1 MNIDKTQQLKDLDI
15 TEIFSIIHQYRVFV
29 ISFTLCTS
37 LILLT
42 ILLFMPNK
50 YSSEAL
56 FYTSSD
62 PGSTS
67 SSMRSLAALS
77 SFGGLAGISL
87 PASDV
92 AEHDISEARIKS
104 RNFLEALI
112 KEKDIRNNIYAAN
125 GFDFTKKKITYNQR
139 LLNNRSPDID
149 DIHKKYIKMLNVS
162 RNKVTGIMS
171 ISIKHYSPH
180 FAAEM
185 IDVILKK
192 LDDISREESLKEIE
206 DSISYL
212 EEKKINTN
220 ESEIQDSINAL
231 IKSNLEKLMLANIK
245 EEYLVVVISEPFV
258 PKYKSSPPKTLFLII
273 GFISALFLSI
283 LLSFVLNFFKKDY
296 QNKLDT

>member
-283 LLSFVLNFFKKDY
+283 LLSFVLNFFKKDC

>member
-15 TEIFSIIHQYRVFV
+15 TEIFSIIYQYRVFV

-162 RNKVTGIMS
+162 RNKVSGIMS
-171 ISIKHYSPH
+171 ISIEHYSPY

>member
-206 DSISYL
+206 DSIYYL

-283 LLSFVLNFFKKDY
+283 LLSFVLNFFKKDC